1 MVIYLLMGWL
11 ILVATYPLIKAL
23 PGGGLVLLV
32 LGGVFYTSG
41 IVFYAL
47 DGRIKHAHGI
57 WHLFVLAGSIS
68 HFLAILL
75 YVL

>member
-1 MVIYLLMGWL
+1 M
-11 ILVATYPLIKAL
+11 YPLIQAL
-23 PGGGLVLLV
+23 PAAALALLV

-47 DGRIKHAHGI
+47 DKRIKHAHGI

-68 HFLAILL
+68 HFLVMLL